1 MLKNVLTSVALLATA
16 SFAGPA
22 FAGIEEAKKW
32 VDNEFQPS
40 TLSKEDQIKEM
51 EWFIKAAQPFKG
63 MEINVLSETVP
74 THTYESEVLAK
85 AFEDITGIKVN
96 HQLLGEGEVVQ
107 AVQTQMQTNRSLY
120 DAYINDSDLIGTH
133 SRLQSAVNLTDWMAG
148 EGKDVTLPTLDI
160 DDFIGKSFT
169 TGPDGKLWQL
179 PDQQFANLYWFR
191 KDWFDRQDLKDKFK
205 AKYGYELGVPRNW
218 SAYEDIANFFT
229 NDIKEIDGVRI
240 YGHMDYGKRAPDLGW
255 RMTDAWLSMA
265 GACSKGLPNGKPIDE
280 WGIRM
285 EEGSCNP
292 EGASVSRGGGTNAP
306 ASIYAIAKWDEWLR
320 KYAPPGAA
328 DLDFYQ
334 SLPALNQ
341 GNVAQQ
347 IFWYTAFTADMVK
360 PKSEGNNTVDDKGVP
375 LWRMAPSPHG
385 PYWEEGMKLGYQDC
399 GSWTMFKSTPLD
411 RRKAA
416 WLYAQFTTS
425 KSVSLKKS
433 HVGLTIIR
441 NSDIN
446 DKSFTE
452 RAPKLGGLVEF
463 YRSPD
468 RVLWTPTGINVP
480 DYPKLAQL
488 WWQQIGDVNSG
499 AFTPEQAMNRLAS
512 EMDQIM
518 ARMQAADEKAKTYGG
533 CGPRLNPEKDPSE
546 WLGKP
551 DGPKAKLAN
560 EKPAGETI
568 AYDELIKRWT
578 AAK

>member
-1 MLKNVLTSVALLATA
+1 MRRLLLCTVGALALMAPGAALADMA
-16 SFAGPA
+16 AAERWIDS
-22 FAGIEEAKKW
+22 
-32 VDNEFQPS
+32 EFQPS
-40 TLSKEDQIKEM
+40 VLSREEQLKEM
-51 EWFIKAAQPFKG
+51 EWFIKAAEPFRG
-63 MEINVLSETVP
+63 MEINVLSETIP
-74 THTYESEVLAK
+74 THTYESQVLAK
-85 AFEDITGIKVN
+85 AFEEITGIKVN

-107 AVQTQMQTNRSLY
+107 AVQTQMQTNRNLY

-133 SRLQSAVNLTDWMAG
+133 SRLQSAVNLTDWMEG
-148 EGKDVTLPTLDI
+148 EGKDVTNPMLDI
-160 DDFIGKSFT
+160 EDFIGISFT
-169 TGPDGKLWQL
+169 TGPDGKIWQL

-191 KDWFDRQDLKDKFK
+191 KDWFDRPEIKEAFK
-205 AKYGYELGVPRNW
+205 AKYGYELGVPVNW
-218 SAYEDIANFFT
+218 SAYEDIADFFT
-229 NDIKEIDGVRI
+229 NDVKEIDGVRI

-265 GACSKGLPNGKPIDE
+265 GSTSPGLPNGRPIDE

-292 EGASVSRGGGTNAP
+292 SGASVSRGGGTNAP
-306 ASIYAIAKWDEWLR
+306 ASVYAIAKWDEWLR

-334 SLPALNQ
+334 SLPALSQ

-360 PKSEGNNTVDDKGVP
+360 PKSEGNNTVDDEGNP

-385 PYWEEGMKLGYQDC
+385 PYWKEGMKLGYQDA
-399 GSWTMFKSTPLD
+399 GSWTLFKSTPVD

-416 WLYAQFTTS
+416 WLYAQFVVS
-425 KSVSLKKS
+425 KTVDTKKS

-441 NSDIN
+441 DSTIN
-446 DKSFTE
+446 HESFTE

-468 RVLWTPTGINVP
+468 RVAWTPTGINVP

-499 AFTPEQAMNRLAS
+499 AFTPQQAMDRLAA
-512 EMDQIM
+512 EMDDIM
-518 ARMQAADEKAKTYGG
+518 ARMQAADEQANTYGG
-533 CGPRLNPEKDPSE
+533 CGPRLNPVVDPSE

-551 DGPKAKLAN
+551 DGPAAKLEN
-560 EKPAGETI
+560 EKEPGQTV
-568 AYDELIKRWT
+568 AYEDLIRRWT
-578 AAK
+578 NQ